1 LDRDV
6 KQHRCRLGLSG
17 PVGTVFLLLCLARV
31 CAAADF
37 SADIVSTHL
46 ATAKIYT
53 ADGKVR
59 LESPEASAGFFLI
72 DSKAATAVF
81 VRPAQRTFTDAGRS
95 TRLTQLFIPV
105 DPDDPCAQWQ
115 AAARIAGSPGAGAE
129 WHCEKIGTGELNG
142 RPTAQWRVTSP
153 EHDSS
158 QYWIDRGLGFPVR
171 VQMSDGSLFTL
182 ENITVAAQ
190 APELFALPA
199 TYRKL
204 DPRALI
210 ERIKHSDV
218 WVEPPAQ

>member
-6 KQHRCRLGLSG
+6 TQRRCRLGPAG
-17 PVGTVFLLLCLARV
+17 PVGTVLFLLCLARV

-37 SADIVSTHL
+37 SADIASPHL
-46 ATAKIYT
+46 AGAKIHT

-59 LESPEASAGFFLI
+59 LESPEATAGFFLI

-95 TRLTQLFIPV
+95 TRLTRVFIPV
-105 DPDDPCAQWQ
+105 DPDAPCAQWQ
-115 AAARIAGSPGAGAE
+115 AAARNAGLPGAEGE
-129 WHCEKIGTGELNG
+129 WHCEKIGTGELDG
-142 RPTAQWRVTSP
+142 RPTTQWRVTSP
-153 EHDSS
+153 DQISGE
-158 QYWIDRGLGFPVR
+158 YWIDRDLGFPVR
-171 VQMSDGSLFTL
+171 VQTSDGALFTL

-190 APELFALPA
+190 APELFTIPA
-199 TYRKL
+199 TYHKL

-218 WVEPPAQ
+218 WVEPPSQ